1 MKRTIKLLLLFI
13 IISISVP
20 ALLLANENNEAKKS
34 KTKKN
39 EQTIVLQVNMD
50 CHSCVQKIEGNIPY
64 EKGVKDLKVSL
75 EKLECELTFR
85 DDKTSVDKLIDAF
98 KTLGYKAEV
107 KKEASPN
114 QAVKTDEHHGHIH

>member
-1 MKRTIKLLLLFI
+1 MKRTIKSLLLFI
-13 IISISVP
+13 IISISLP
-20 ALLLANENNEAKKS
+20 SLLLANENNETKKS

-50 CHSCVQKIEGNIPY
+50 CHSCVQKIESNIPY

-85 DDKTSVDKLIDAF
+85 DDKTSVEKLIDAF
-98 KTLGYKAEV
+98 KELGYKAEV
-107 KKEASPN
+107 KSEASPDKE
-114 QAVKTDEHHGHIH
+114 VKKDEHHGHKH